1 MSMDTPSGKKDF
13 WEKSDIL
20 LKGVAAPLAVALVG
34 YLGTSYLSEKQRE
47 ETQTQFYASLLA
59 KREEADSNLRK
70 EMFRYVIET
79 ILGNPKED
87 VQKRVVGLEMVALNF
102 HDSFDLSPLFRQ
114 AVREIRTELDDKVAA
129 DELFDR
135 LVDVCREIVNR
146 QVPSL
151 TDVEHRWDA
160 EISDFR
166 ETRDPNFGSKLL
178 LRTELKPLGKEM
190 RPPVHL
196 TLELLGV
203 DAGKKAVHLRVQVYG
218 VGATTPLVERV
229 FWLTPFDF
237 PALNSVRLPHRE
249 RVAVALLRFEA
260 NSAQL
265 QVLHFPEMRAS
276 LKEKP
281 LIDDL
286 VEDLRRR
293 NSRGS
298 TAGDTHA
305 ASR

>member
-1 MSMDTPSGKKDF
+1 MSTHTPASKKDF

-34 YLGTSYLSEKQRE
+34 YLGTSYLSERQRD
-47 ETQTQFYASLLA
+47 ETQAQFYAGLLA

-79 ILGNPKED
+79 ILGTPKED
-87 VQKRVVGLEMVALNF
+87 LHKRVVGLEMVALNF
-102 HDSFDLSPLFRQ
+102 HDSFDLSPLFKQ
-114 AVREIRTELDDKVAA
+114 AVREIKTKSHNKATA
-129 DELFDR
+129 DELIDR
-135 LVDVCREIVNR
+135 LVDVSREITNR

-151 TDVEHRWDA
+151 TDGDHRWDA
-160 EISDFR
+160 EVSDFG
-166 ETRDPNFGSKLL
+166 ETRAVGFGSTLL
-178 LRTELKPLGKEM
+178 LRTELKPLSQDK
-190 RPPVHL
+190 RPPLQL

-203 DAGKKAVHLRVQVYG
+203 NTGEKAVQLRAQIYG
-218 VGATTPLVERV
+218 VGATAPLVERV

-237 PALNSVRLPHRE
+237 PALNSVRLPNRE
-249 RVAVALLRFEA
+249 RVAVAMLRFEA

-286 VEDLRRR
+286 LEDIRRR
-293 NSRGS
+293 NQQGLTSGGSHAVSR
-298 TAGDTHA
+298 
-305 ASR
+305 